1 MDLRTNLAE
10 AWPVEEEFVVI
21 GLLEFSVEAI
31 DELSLEFWYHIMN
44 FTLSL
49 RSNKLNK
56 METWLMKNEKN
67 KISPP
72 NN

>member
-1 MDLRTNLAE
+1 MDLRANLAE
-10 AWPVEEEFVVI
+10 AWPIEEEFVVI

-31 DELSLEFWYHIMN
+31 DELSLELWYHIMN

-56 METWLMKNEKN
+56 METLIDEKWEKWN
-67 KISPP
+67 QPP
-72 NN
+72 K

>member
-10 AWPVEEEFVVI
+10 AWPIEEEFVVI

-31 DELSLEFWYHIMN
+31 DELSLELWYHIMN

-56 METWLMKNEKN
+56 METLIDKKWEN
-67 KISPP
+67 
-72 NN
+72 